1 MPSLSTK
8 EDLQLKKPIIEVK
21 QLVKYFPVHSGFF
34 GRKKNYL
41 KAVDGISLYINP
53 GETLGLVGESGSG
66 KSTVGNLI
74 LHLIREDNGTI
85 IFNGLDISKLKER
98 ELRQLR
104 PKLQMVFQDPLSSLD
119 PRMTVKK
126 IVGSPLL
133 LNKLVTRSQAN
144 KKVLSI
150 LQEVG
155 LSKSHMERY
164 PHEFSGG
171 QKQRIGIAR
180 ALVTDPE
187 FIIFD
192 EPTSALDMSVQAQI
206 LNLIMD
212 LQERYSYAY
221 LFISHDLT
229 VVRHVSRR
237 IAVMYMGTIVETASK
252 NDLFSRPRHP
262 YTKALMDAVPLPD
275 PMKRRNLA
283 VLKGDTPSAI
293 NIPQGCRFHTRCPD
307 SMDICR
313 RVLPPRVTLDKGHE
327 VVCHLYK

>member
-1 MPSLSTK
+1 
-8 EDLQLKKPIIEVK
+8 LKKPVIEIK
-21 QLVKYFPVHSGFF
+21 KLVKYFPLHSGFL

-41 KAVDGISLYINP
+41 KAVDGISLHINP
-53 GETLGLVGESGSG
+53 RETLGLVGESGSG

-74 LHLIREDNGTI
+74 LHLIQEDNGTI
-85 IFNGLDISKLKER
+85 IFNGLDMSKLKGH

-133 LNKLVTRSQAN
+133 LNRLVTRSQAD

-150 LQEVG
+150 LEEVG

-212 LQERYSYAY
+212 LQERHGYAY

-237 IAVMYMGTIVETASK
+237 IAVMYLGIIVETAFK
-252 NDLFSRPRHP
+252 NDLFLRPSHP

-275 PMKRRNLA
+275 PMKRQNLA

-293 NIPQGCRFHTRCPD
+293 NTPQGCRFHTRCPD
-307 SMDICR
+307 AMDICR
-313 RVLPPRVTLDKGHE
+313 HILPPRITLDEGHE